1 MVPFGG
7 WEMPLQYAGIAA
19 EHEAVRTAAGLFDVS
34 HMGELELAG
43 TDALAALQRFTA
55 NDPGRLEVGQAQ
67 YSALTT
73 PEGTVVD
80 DLLVYR
86 LAPDHFLLVVN
97 AANVDTDL
105 RWMRDALRAGS
116 GSEPADAVVIDTSA
130 RYALIALQ
138 GPRAEAILQPLTGV
152 ELQTIPAFAF
162 ATGEVGNARAT
173 IARTGYTGE
182 DGFELLVP
190 PAAAEAAWNSVLAA
204 GEGHGLVPAGLGA
217 RDTLRLEAGMRLHG
231 QDMDRTTTLL
241 EAGLGWLV
249 NWEKGPFI
257 GRDALAAERE
267 AGPARRL
274 AGFEMIDRGIARH
287 GCDVYAIDAGAADAA
302 IGQVT
307 SGTLTPH
314 LRKAIGMGVRSGGG
328 GEARYRTADRR
339 PGHAPARARGPDAV
353 LSEATMSYPTDLRYT
368 KDHEWIRIEGETG
381 RIGVTDY
388 AQQQLGDVVFVD
400 LPEAGSALTKGEQ
413 FGSIE
418 SVKAVSDLYAPMSG
432 RVVEVNGALRDQPEL
447 VNQDPHGAWMIAIAV
462 DDASEV
468 DDLLDTDGYRSLI
481 GVA

>member
-43 TDALAALQRFTA
+43 ADALAVLQRVTA
-55 NDPGRLEVGQAQ
+55 NDAARLEVGQAQ

-80 DLLVYR
+80 DLVVYR
-86 LAPDHFLLVVN
+86 LAADHFLLVVN
-97 AANVDTDL
+97 AANVETDL
-105 RWMRDALRAGS
+105 RWIREALAA
-116 GSEPADAVVIDTSA
+116 SEPADAVVLDTSA
-130 RYALIALQ
+130 RYALLALQ

-152 ELQTIPAFAF
+152 ELRTVVGFAF

-182 DGFELLVP
+182 DGFELLVA
-190 PAAAEAAWNSVLAA
+190 PAAAEGVWNHVMLA
-204 GEGHGLVPAGLGA
+204 GEEHGLVPAGLGA

-257 GRDALAAERE
+257 GRDALVSERE

-287 GCDVYAIDAGAADAA
+287 GCDVYAGDAGAADEVV
-302 IGQVT
+302 GRVT

-314 LRKAIGMGVRSGGG
+314 LKKAIGMAYVPAALAKRDTELLIDVRGTRLR
-328 GEARYRTADRR
+328 ARVVRMPFYRR
-339 PGHAPARARGPDAV
+339 PR
-353 LSEATMSYPTDLRYT
+353 
-368 KDHEWIRIEGETG
+368 
-381 RIGVTDY
+381 
-388 AQQQLGDVVFVD
+388 
-400 LPEAGSALTKGEQ
+400 
-413 FGSIE
+413 
-418 SVKAVSDLYAPMSG
+418 
-432 RVVEVNGALRDQPEL
+432 
-447 VNQDPHGAWMIAIAV
+447 
-462 DDASEV
+462 
-468 DDLLDTDGYRSLI
+468 
-481 GVA
+481 

>member
-314 LRKAIGMGVRSGGG
+314 LRKAIGMAYVPAAVAKRDTELLIDVRGTRLR
-328 GEARYRTADRR
+328 ARVVRMPFYRR
-339 PGHAPARARGPDAV
+339 P
-353 LSEATMSYPTDLRYT
+353 
-368 KDHEWIRIEGETG
+368 
-381 RIGVTDY
+381 
-388 AQQQLGDVVFVD
+388 Q
-400 LPEAGSALTKGEQ
+400 
-413 FGSIE
+413 
-418 SVKAVSDLYAPMSG
+418 
-432 RVVEVNGALRDQPEL
+432 
-447 VNQDPHGAWMIAIAV
+447 
-462 DDASEV
+462 
-468 DDLLDTDGYRSLI
+468 
-481 GVA
+481 